1 MTEPKTGR
9 NQASVQ
15 AFLDSVENEK
25 RRNDARVVLQLMR
38 EITGET
44 PVMWGP
50 SIVGFGSYH
59 YRYESGREGDWMLTG
74 FSPRRQALTLYI
86 MGGFRRH
93 EDLLSKLGKY
103 KTGKAC
109 LYVNKLEDIDID
121 VMRQLVAESVA
132 YMRQT
137 YG

>member
-38 EITGET
+38 EITSET

-59 YRYESGREGDWMLTG
+59 YRYEFGREGD
-74 FSPRRQALTLYI
+74 
-86 MGGFRRH
+86 
-93 EDLLSKLGKY
+93 
-103 KTGKAC
+103 
-109 LYVNKLEDIDID
+109 
-121 VMRQLVAESVA
+121 
-132 YMRQT
+132 
-137 YG
+137 

>member
-59 YRYESGREGDWMLTG
+59 YRYEFGREGDWMLTG

-93 EDLLSKLGKY
+93 EDLRSKLGKY